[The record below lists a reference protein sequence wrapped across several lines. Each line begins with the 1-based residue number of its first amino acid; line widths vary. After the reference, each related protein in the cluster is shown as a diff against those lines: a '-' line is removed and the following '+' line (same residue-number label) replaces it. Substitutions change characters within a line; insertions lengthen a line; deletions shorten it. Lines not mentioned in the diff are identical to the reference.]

1 MIQEIEI
8 SKLRVHPKN
17 VRKVYTNIDELAD
30 SMKMQ
35 GILQNLTVVKN
46 PEEEGTYWVVI
57 GNRRLTAEIKAGLKT
72 VPCQVVEMDEKDQA
86 STMLLEN
93 MQRSDLTI
101 YEQAQGIQM
110 VLDLGETEDSLSE
123 KTGLSKSTIRHRSNI
138 AKLDQGV
145 LQEKEQDEG
154 FQLSLKDLY
163 ELEKIPD
170 VKTRNKILKESFDS
184 NNLAS
189 RARSCVE
196 EMNRKKNEKKIKAL
210 LKKDGIAPAPKNAE
224 NEMYSNKWDT
234 VKEFDLSEDPPK
246 KLDFGKEDVKKL
258 FWLVYWR
265 DIRVIKKHVNA
276 KKKLSPEEIKQKDR
290 DKRKRQIRAMQKE
303 MAIQR
308 EDFIKLVIEK
318 KLIPE
323 KPDFD
328 SLNRRLFR
336 LILRCDFWTNMSAA
350 YRLLSGEKD
359 TWKIPDE
366 EKEKLDKQFAS
377 LPLHQQLFIYANEG
391 VSKDLLE
398 WDTSYHK
405 KNGKILMEFE
415 GILKLFG
422 FSYADEDFYKISN
435 GTHEL
440 YTTRDR
446 KEM

>member
-57 GNRRLTAEIKAGLKT
+57 GNRRLTAAIKAGLKT

-123 KTGLSKSTIRHRSNI
+123 KTGLSKNTIRHRSNI

-328 SLNRRLFR
+328 SLNRQLFR

-391 VSKDLLE
+391 VSKDLSE

>member
-57 GNRRLTAEIKAGLKT
+57 GNRRLTAAIKAGLKT

-196 EMNRKKNEKKIKAL
+196 EMNRKKNEKKDQSA
-210 LKKDGIAPAPKNAE
+210 
-224 NEMYSNKWDT
+224 
-234 VKEFDLSEDPPK
+234 
-246 KLDFGKEDVKKL
+246 
-258 FWLVYWR
+258 
-265 DIRVIKKHVNA
+265 
-276 KKKLSPEEIKQKDR
+276 
-290 DKRKRQIRAMQKE
+290 
-303 MAIQR
+303 
-308 EDFIKLVIEK
+308 IEK
-318 KLIPE
+318 
-323 KPDFD
+323 
-328 SLNRRLFR
+328 SRN
-336 LILRCDFWTNMSAA
+336 CA
-350 YRLLSGEKD
+350 
-359 TWKIPDE
+359 
-366 EKEKLDKQFAS
+366 
-377 LPLHQQLFIYANEG
+377 
-391 VSKDLLE
+391 
-398 WDTSYHK
+398 
-405 KNGKILMEFE
+405 
-415 GILKLFG
+415 
-422 FSYADEDFYKISN
+422 
-435 GTHEL
+435 GT
-440 YTTRDR
+440 
-446 KEM
+446 